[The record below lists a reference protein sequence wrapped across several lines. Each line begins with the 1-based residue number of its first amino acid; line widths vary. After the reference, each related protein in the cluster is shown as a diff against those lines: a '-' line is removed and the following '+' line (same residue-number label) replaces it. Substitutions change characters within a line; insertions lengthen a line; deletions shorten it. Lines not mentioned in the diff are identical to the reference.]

1 MIKNVCALL
10 SALFISVN
18 SMADLVN
25 GGFEDFQTFGY
36 GFFSGSNPTVNW
48 ATTAPD
54 NSLEIWSSG
63 FLGVQAY
70 EGNSFAELNANYD
83 STLYQ
88 HVNGLGDFNTIN
100 WHFAHRGRYGVD
112 VMQLSIVDL
121 GADQVYGNGDDTIL
135 YQSNFS
141 ADDTAWQFHSGSIVS
156 IGNLTRFAFQ
166 AVSATGG
173 STQGNFID
181 YCGFG
186 VNVVPAPGALCII
199 AIAGLCGMNQR
210 KRS

>member
-1 MIKNVCALL
+1 MKKIYYVSACLLVCY
-10 SALFISVN
+10 SAN
-18 SMADLVN
+18 ADLVN

-36 GFFSGSNPTVNW
+36 GFFSGSNPTLNW

-54 NSLEIWSSG
+54 NNLEIWQDG
-63 FLGVQAY
+63 FLGVTAY
-70 EGNSFAELNANYD
+70 EGSSFAELNANYD

-88 HVNGLGDFNTIN
+88 HVNGLGDNNTIN

-112 VMQLSIVDL
+112 VMKLSIIDL
-121 GADQVYGNGDDTIL
+121 GADQIFGGGDDTLI
-135 YQSNFS
+135 YENNFT
-141 ADDTAWQFHSGSIVS
+141 ADETSWQFHTGSIVS
-156 IGNLTRFAFQ
+156 IGNLTRFSFE

-186 VNVVPAPGALCII
+186 INAVPAPGAVSILL
-199 AIAGLCGMNQR
+199 ASGLIMLSR
-210 KRS
+210 RRF